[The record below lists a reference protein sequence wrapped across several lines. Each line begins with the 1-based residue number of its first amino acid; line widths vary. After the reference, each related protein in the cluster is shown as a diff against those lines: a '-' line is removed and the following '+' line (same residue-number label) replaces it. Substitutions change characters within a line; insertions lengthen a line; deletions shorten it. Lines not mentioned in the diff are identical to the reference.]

1 MDKNNEPRLD
11 QWTDFAGKFLKAEH
25 ISSFP
30 VTLVCNKVEGY
41 FDDKGDAR
49 LVMEFG
55 YNSKKWKWECNK
67 TNQKV
72 IKDAGIKSPKD
83 LYLKKFTFEKIKVR
97 NPSNNQMVDSLS
109 VVKVE

>member
-30 VTLVCNKVEGY
+30 ITLVCNKVESY
-41 FDDKGDAR
+41 FDKDDNAR
-49 LVMEFG
+49 LVFEFG

-67 TNQKV
+67 TNMKL
-72 IKDAGIKSPKD
+72 IKDAGIKCPKD

-97 NPSNNQMVDSLS
+97 NPSTNAMVDSLS